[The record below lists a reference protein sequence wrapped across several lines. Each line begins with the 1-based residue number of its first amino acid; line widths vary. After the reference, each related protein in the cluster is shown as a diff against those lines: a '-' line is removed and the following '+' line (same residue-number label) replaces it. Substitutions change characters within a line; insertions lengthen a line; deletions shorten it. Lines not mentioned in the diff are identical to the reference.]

1 MNPWGNSKTDKLL
14 KWVNTVYQ
22 PRVQAFPLEEFI
34 KQITPFGG
42 RTHSRSRNYW
52 AFETLEARAFWEEEV
67 EKRFGLLTIS
77 ASNVY
82 EVGSPIAGYFRIAYQ
97 PDLIYALTLGKN
109 NALKKQL
116 IDLRRKD
123 KKYGQRRKA

>member
-42 RTHSRSRNYW
+42 RTHARFRNYW
-52 AFETLEARAFWEEEV
+52 TFETLEARAFWEEEV

-77 ASNVY
+77 ASNAY
-82 EVGSPIAGYFRIAYQ
+82 EGSPIVGYFRIVYQ
-97 PDLIYALTLGKN
+97 PELVYAIISKN
-109 NALKKQL
+109 NSALRKR
-116 IDLRRKD
+116 IVELRAKG

>member
-1 MNPWGNSKTDKLL
+1 MNPWGNSKNVKLL

-42 RTHSRSRNYW
+42 RTHSRYRNYW
-52 AFETLEARAFWEEEV
+52 AFETLEVRAFWEEEV

-77 ASNVY
+77 ASDTY
-82 EVGSPIAGYFRIAYQ
+82 EGSPIVGYFRIVYQ
-97 PDLIYALTLGKN
+97 PELVYAIVSKN
-109 NALKKQL
+109 NSALRKR
-116 IDLRRKD
+116 IVELRAKG